1 MCENVI
7 DNKILE
13 QRQLL
18 KDRGICVIIPTYNNV
33 GTIVDVV
40 TRAKFQC
47 DDVIVVSDGANDG
60 TLELLRNLENI
71 VIVKLENNQG
81 KGSAL
86 KHGFKKALELGF
98 SYAITIDADGQHYP
112 EDIPCLLSEN
122 IKNPGTIIVG
132 ERKNLEKMERSAGSK
147 FANKFS
153 NFWFFVQTGQWLND
167 TQTGYRL
174 YPIKKIRGLNFL
186 TSRYEAELEL
196 LVFASWHGTKII
208 STPVNVFYPPKEERV
223 SHFKPTL
230 DFTRISILNTILC
243 VLAVVYGLPLNILR
257 TILKLGVSLYSFL
270 FFLLTSLFILTP
282 ITMLYVS
289 IGGNDERKQRKIR
302 KLIHLFARFIMVWH
316 GIPRV
321 KFKTNSA
328 SDEIEK
334 SPSIIICNHQSHL
347 DLMALLSQIENVV
360 FMTNNWV
367 WNSPLFGYVIQKA
380 GYILASEGVENT
392 EHKIR
397 ALIEKG
403 VNVAIFPEGT
413 RSVDCSINRFHSGA
427 FYLAKS
433 LNVQILPAILYGAGK
448 VLPKKGKLF
457 NAGIIEVCFDNRIN
471 ICELVK
477 EHKTMR
483 GLASYMRKYYQKRYS
498 EISNK
503 IEQNV

>member
-7 DNKILE
+7 DKGILE

-60 TLELLRNLENI
+60 TLELLYNIEDI
-71 VIVKLENNQG
+71 VIVNLENNQG

-86 KHGFKKALELGF
+86 KAGFKKALELGF
-98 SYAITIDADGQHYP
+98 AYAITIDADGQHYP
-112 EDIPCLLSEN
+112 EDIPCLLEEN
-122 IKNPGTIIVG
+122 IKNPGTILVG

-153 NFWFFVQTGQWLND
+153 DFWFFVQTGQWLND

-174 YPIKKIRGLNFL
+174 YPIKKLRGLNFL

-196 LVFASWHGTKII
+196 LVFASWHGTKIV
-208 STPVNVFYPPKEERV
+208 SVPVNVYYPTKEDRV
-223 SHFKPTL
+223 SHFRPAL
-230 DFTRISILNTILC
+230 DFTRISILNTVLC
-243 VLAVVYGLPLNILR
+243 VLAIVYGLPLNLIR
-257 TILKLGVSLYSFL
+257 AILKISVSVYSFL
-270 FFLLTSLFILTP
+270 LFFFASLFVLTP
-282 ITMLYVS
+282 ITILYVS
-289 IGGNDERKQRKIR
+289 IGGNNERKQRKIR
-302 KLIHLFARFIMVWH
+302 KVIHLFARFIMVWH

-321 KFKTNSA
+321 KFKTKSA
-328 SDEIEK
+328 SNEIEK
-334 SPSIIICNHQSHL
+334 SPSIILCNHQSVL

-360 FMTNNWV
+360 FMTNKWV
-367 WNSPLFGYVIQKA
+367 WNSPLFGYIIQKA
-380 GYILASEGVENT
+380 GYILAADGIENT
-392 EHKIR
+392 EQQIKSHID
-397 ALIEKG
+397 KG

-413 RSVDCSINRFHSGA
+413 RSADCSIKRFHSGA
-427 FYLAKS
+427 FFLAKS
-433 LNVQILPAILYGAGK
+433 LEVQILPAILYGAGK
-448 VLPKKGKLF
+448 VLPKKSNLLNPGR
-457 NAGIIEVCFDNRIN
+457 IELYFDDKINVCDIA
-471 ICELVK
+471 K

-483 GLASYMRKYYQKRYS
+483 SIASYMRKYYQKRYS
-498 EISNK
+498 EISNN